1 MQPADPYNE
10 VPKNPVTA
18 LLDLVN
24 QSEIRSIKSVITRL
38 LNIMNDPR
46 STAKDLTDII
56 QVDPPLTAKVLKL
69 ANSAYFSPREKISEI
84 KKAIIYIGF
93 NNLKEILLSQKVV
106 EIFKSEETIEGY
118 SRNQLWRHSV
128 AVALMGKMIYRREFG
143 LPGENVYAAGLMHDI
158 GIIAIDQFLQD
169 PFRKILHL
177 SKEKRLPLSQAEKEV
192 IGFTHADIGE
202 AIGANWN
209 LSPEITVPIGYH
221 HSPTLAG
228 ESYLRLAG
236 TLYISEYCCH
246 TNKFGFGARETV
258 PASRTA
264 YLATLKQLDITP
276 SAIDLISRDM
286 AAEIA
291 IMKRKGLL

>member
-1 MQPADPYNE
+1 MHPSDSDHEDPKS
-10 VPKNPVTA
+10 PMTA
-18 LLDLVN
+18 LLDQVN
-24 QSEIRSIKSVITRL
+24 QSDIRSIKSVITRL
-38 LNIMNDPR
+38 LDIINDAG

-106 EIFKSEETIEGY
+106 EIFKSEDTVQGY

-158 GIIAIDQFLQD
+158 GIIAIDQFLQE
-169 PFRKILHL
+169 PFRKILHI
-177 SKEKRLPLSQAEKEV
+177 SKEKRIPLSQAEKGV

-202 AIGANWN
+202 AICANWN

-221 HSPTLAG
+221 HTPMLA
-228 ESYLRLAG
+228 EQSYLRLAG
-236 TLYISEYCCH
+236 TLFVSEYCCH
-246 TNKFGFGARETV
+246 TNKFGFGARETAPSV
-258 PASRTA
+258 RAA
-264 YLATLKQLDITP
+264 YLATLKQLEISP
-276 SAIDLISRDM
+276 GAIDLIFRDM
-286 AAEIA
+286 VAEIA
-291 IMKRKGLL
+291 VMKRKGLV